1 MLKKL
6 FAALISL
13 AILVVGG
20 TYVYIHFIKDP
31 APKQLSLS
39 DRDSTT
45 KTSAAES
52 SSGAPASGNTSVD
65 GTWKA
70 TPESVAGYR
79 VQEVLFGQGTEAVG
93 RTHSV
98 SGSMAIA
105 GAVVTSADFS
115 VDIASITSDQSRR
128 DGKFRGEIMNATEFP
143 NATFTLTAPIDLG
156 AIPADRV
163 EVSAKATGELTLRG
177 EKRVVSFDLKARRN
191 GANIEVNGTIP
202 VKFADYKID
211 NPSGGPVTTEDHGVV
226 EFLLVFVASA

>member
-1 MLKKL
+1 
-6 FAALISL
+6 
-13 AILVVGG
+13 
-20 TYVYIHFIKDP
+20 
-31 APKQLSLS
+31 
-39 DRDSTT
+39 
-45 KTSAAES
+45 
-52 SSGAPASGNTSVD
+52 
-65 GTWKA
+65 
-70 TPESVAGYR
+70 
-79 VQEVLFGQGTEAVG
+79 
-93 RTHSV
+93 
-98 SGSMAIA
+98 MAIA